1 MPGLMLT
8 MFGTTVRHWTG
19 GLRIPAKV
27 TADSATG
34 LPIGNPL
41 EGVFYL

>member
-1 MPGLMLT
+1 MPGLMLM